1 MIFVRRLGLLRM
13 KIILSLSAVKEITL
27 ELPGFYCPKIADRHD
42 RLPRASL
49 QTDKTPRASVF
60 AVFPKRTSPL
70 FCLLPPFPS
79 PSAIRHLLLPPS
91 SLPSLPFAFLLLEEH
106 RDSLRTSSTSSRF
119 FLLHT
124 FCFVPPHS
132 STRFLPRRV
141 YSSSQLANSRHL
153 TPQTFS
159 SCLPT
164 WTSPWMTWSATA
176 ARVVAVAATVALLPS
191 PPSEA

>member
-27 ELPGFYCPKIADRHD
+27 ELPGFYCPKIADSTIGCPE
-42 RLPRASL
+42 PRCK
-49 QTDKTPRASVF
+49 QTKHF
-60 AVFPKRTSPL
+60 FPKRTSPL